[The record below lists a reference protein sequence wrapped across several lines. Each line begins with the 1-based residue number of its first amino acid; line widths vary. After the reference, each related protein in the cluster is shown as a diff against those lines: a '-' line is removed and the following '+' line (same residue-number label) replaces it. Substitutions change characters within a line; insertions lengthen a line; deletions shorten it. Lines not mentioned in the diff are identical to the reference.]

1 MQHNWAKNFVNFMG
15 AIVPMVDGLEN
26 IRLYGSSDPHKA
38 HLIVLPHISFYYAVL
53 WAYAWVSV
61 PYMMI
66 LVKGNFKYNK
76 DSNVV
81 SAKTLIERY
90 HNKKF
95 LYYFGLFMLTV
106 LMLYSYID
114 SEPSIKWFKISY
126 TYSISAG
133 IYTFIG
139 TIAILFLSVTFL
151 QTHFLIKQQEKQHA
165 N

>member
-1 MQHNWAKNFVNFMG
+1 M
-15 AIVPMVDGLEN
+15 
-26 IRLYGSSDPHKA
+26 YGSSDPHKA

-61 PYMMI
+61 PYILI

-95 LYYFGLFMLTV
+95 LYYLLFMLTV

-126 TYSISAG
+126 TYSI
-133 IYTFIG
+133 
-139 TIAILFLSVTFL
+139 
-151 QTHFLIKQQEKQHA
+151 
-165 N
+165 